1 MRQSGVD
8 LSIYFKAIGLL
19 LRNPA
24 IVVGPLLA
32 SLIAGTLGLMIPT
45 MASGGGILGSLNGG
59 IAQLIVQLLFS
70 VGIAFAVIGADLALR
85 RGRASFDEMWTEG
98 QRRLPDI
105 LMAALGFNFVV
116 YVAILVGGFLGII
129 GSLVLG
135 AVAVFFFI
143 YTMPAAA
150 IGGIPGGAALQVSV
164 ERSRANPLPTIG
176 VFIAYVFVFF
186 YLSGLLETQ
195 TFDFLVNLGV
205 SASTVI
211 TVLIH
216 AIVQAACSAYV
227 GIVLAKVYSDIAYGR
242 RWY

>member
-24 IVVGPLLA
+24 IIVGPLLA

-45 MASGGGILGSLNGG
+45 MASGPLGGLNGG

-85 RGRASFDEMWTEG
+85 RGRTSFDEMWTDG

-116 YVAILVGGFLGII
+116 YVAILVGGFLSII
-129 GSLVLG
+129 GALVLG

-176 VFIAYVFVFF
+176 VFIAYGFVFF
-186 YLSGLLETQ
+186 FLSGLLETQ
-195 TFDFLVNLGV
+195 TFDFLLNLGV

-216 AIVQAACSAYV
+216 AIVQSACSAYV

-242 RWY
+242 RWG